1 MCFKMCERLKVEK
14 EDVGVCCWGWFLGGC
29 TVVDGGICDFKKVAP
44 SPFASGP
51 KVANLC
57 IYSIFRKS
65 FS

>member
-1 MCFKMCERLKVEK
+1 MCFKMCERLEVEK
-14 EDVGVCCWGWFLGGC
+14 KTLVFVVGGGFWG
-29 TVVDGGICDFKKVAP
+29 VQVEDGGICDFKKVAS